1 MKTTRRLAVLVMTLG
16 VLAWSGAA
24 QAQTQPRL
32 EVGSSMAGMLVGLGD
47 NDGTLIGVPS
57 SSFGLLD
64 SGVYASL
71 FVGTHLTIEPRVGLF
86 WISTEGDS
94 SHVLN
99 LTGQASYFL
108 SGTTRPSL
116 YVLAAA
122 GMLDTSGDDTSP
134 KTIAGGLGYRVP
146 VGDNLVF
153 RLDGR
158 YLHATDDGGNQLLVT
173 LSIGGV
179 FR

>member
-1 MKTTRRLAVLVMTLG
+1 MKITRWLAVLVMTVS
-16 VLAWSGAA
+16 VLAWSSTA
-24 QAQTQPRL
+24 QAQPRL
-32 EVGSSMAGMLVGLGD
+32 EIGSSMAGMLIGLGD
-47 NDGTLIGVPS
+47 DNDVTLVGVPS

-71 FVGTHLTIEPRVGLF
+71 FVGSRLALEPRAGLF

-94 SHVLN
+94 SHVLS
-99 LTGQASYFL
+99 LGGQATYFL

-122 GMLDTSGDDTSP
+122 GLLDTSGDDRTP
-134 KTIAGGLGYRVP
+134 KTVAGGLGYRIP
-146 VGDNLVF
+146 VGDRLAF

-158 YLHATDDGGNQLLVT
+158 YLHATEDGGNQILVT
-173 LSIGGV
+173 LAIGGV
-179 FR
+179 FGR

>member
-1 MKTTRRLAVLVMTLG
+1 MKTTRWLAVLVMTVS
-16 VLAWSGAA
+16 VLAWSSAA
-24 QAQTQPRL
+24 QAQPRF
-32 EVGSSMAGMLVGLGD
+32 EIGSSMAGMLVGLGD
-47 NDGTLIGVPS
+47 DNDVTVVGVPS

-64 SGVYASL
+64 SGVYGSL
-71 FVGTHLTIEPRVGLF
+71 FVGQRLALEPRVGLF
-86 WISTEGDS
+86 WVSSDGDS
-94 SHVLN
+94 THVLN

-122 GMLDTSGDDTSP
+122 GVLDVSGDDSSP
-134 KTIAGGLGYRVP
+134 KSIAGGLGYRIP
-146 VGDNLVF
+146 VGDRLVF

-158 YLHATDDGGNQLLVT
+158 YLHATEGGGNQVLVT

-179 FR
+179 FGR